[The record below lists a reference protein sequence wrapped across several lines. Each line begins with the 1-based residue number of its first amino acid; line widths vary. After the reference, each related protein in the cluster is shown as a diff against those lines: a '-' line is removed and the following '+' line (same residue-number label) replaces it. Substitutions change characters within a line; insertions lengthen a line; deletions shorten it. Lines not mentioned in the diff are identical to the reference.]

1 MERASSDSI
10 RSISGRDVAIL
21 AAVTLLGAVI
31 YLAASAL
38 TYRVGFP
45 LDDSWIHLTYAR
57 NLAERHEWS
66 FQPGQLSAG
75 STSPLWTFLLA
86 VGFWLHLGPY
96 VWTYLLGQLVLL
108 AMALIAEFSVRK
120 LSAGYRPRLPW
131 VGLFFV
137 AEWHLQWA
145 ALSGMETLLQA
156 LLVTAVLVLLLFG
169 TRRYLVLGLLTGV
182 SLWVRP
188 DGLTLIGPV
197 VLTILLVERTLKA
210 KGSALARYVIGL
222 GALLLP
228 YLAFNLLLSDTP
240 MPNTFYAKQAEY
252 AAWQAEPLFYRMA
265 ALLVQ
270 LLTGPSVILLPGVV
284 GTAALAVRRRR
295 WAVLAAISWC
305 AGYLLLYIV
314 RLPPY
319 QHGRYLMPAM
329 PIFFLF
335 GLLAYVEFRSSA
347 LFGKQHWRVQ
357 QVWALSLLLVTAGF
371 VVLGARSYGQDVGL
385 IESEMVVTAK
395 WVSQNVPPQATVA
408 AHDIGALGYFDNHRL
423 IDLAGLVSPE
433 VIPFIR
439 DEAKLSDFLQQRHA
453 NYLVAFPAFYP
464 VLSQARQPVFTSGG
478 RFAPSIGE
486 KNMTV
491 YLWSKLSTA
500 P

>member
-1 MERASSDSI
+1 MTSMERASSDST

-21 AAVTLLGAVI
+21 AAVALLGAVI

-108 AMALIAEFSVRK
+108 ALALIAEFSVRK
-120 LSAGYRPRLPW
+120 LSARYQPRLPW

-156 LLVTAVLVLLLFG
+156 LLATAVLVLLLLG
-169 TRRYLVLGLLTGV
+169 TRRYLLLGLLTGV

-197 VLTILLVERTLKA
+197 VFTSLLVERTLKD

-240 MPNTFYAKQAEY
+240 LPNPFYTTQA
-252 AAWQAEPLFYRMA
+252 A
-265 ALLVQ
+265 
-270 LLTGPSVILLPGVV
+270 
-284 GTAALAVRRRR
+284 
-295 WAVLAAISWC
+295 
-305 AGYLLLYIV
+305 
-314 RLPPY
+314 
-319 QHGRYLMPAM
+319 
-329 PIFFLF
+329 
-335 GLLAYVEFRSSA
+335 
-347 LFGKQHWRVQ
+347 
-357 QVWALSLLLVTAGF
+357 
-371 VVLGARSYGQDVGL
+371 
-385 IESEMVVTAK
+385 
-395 WVSQNVPPQATVA
+395 
-408 AHDIGALGYFDNHRL
+408 
-423 IDLAGLVSPE
+423 
-433 VIPFIR
+433 
-439 DEAKLSDFLQQRHA
+439 
-453 NYLVAFPAFYP
+453 
-464 VLSQARQPVFTSGG
+464 
-478 RFAPSIGE
+478 
-486 KNMTV
+486 
-491 YLWSKLSTA
+491 
-500 P
+500 